1 MNQILQ
7 WITAMVQ
14 KLQPRQHASG
24 SNTVQVEQAG
34 RDVQIDNSSRQVT
47 MHVTQVFYS
56 AQVESEPAANSRATA
71 TTVSNEQR
79 EVLASIRSLGG
90 KGESVFK
97 FMERTFG
104 SRMVIH
110 LKPGELVRVQAY
122 ITTIKQRLATKP
134 AEGISCKESA

>member
-1 MNQILQ
+1 MNQVLQ
-7 WITAMVQ
+7 WVMTLVQ
-14 KLQPRQHASG
+14 KLQPRQHVNG

-34 RDVQIDNSSRQVT
+34 GDVTIDNSSRPVT
-47 MHVTQVFYS
+47 MHVTNVFYS
-56 AQVESEPAANSRATA
+56 AQVQSQPAANTRPSA

-79 EVLASIRSLGG
+79 EVLASIRSLGV

-97 FMERTFG
+97 FMDRTFG

-134 AEGISCKESA
+134 TEVSSCKESA